1 MYESIGAEEVEECVE
16 EGGQGREE
24 GRGNKGEER

>member
-1 MYESIGAEEVEECVE
+1 MYKSIGAEEVKEDVE

-24 GRGNKGEER
+24 GGWNKSEER